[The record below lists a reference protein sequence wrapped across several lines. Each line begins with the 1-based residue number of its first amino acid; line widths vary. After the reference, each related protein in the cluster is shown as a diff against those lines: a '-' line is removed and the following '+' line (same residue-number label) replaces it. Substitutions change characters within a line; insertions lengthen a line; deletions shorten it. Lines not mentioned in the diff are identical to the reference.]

1 MLWAKTLRA
10 KKLPVREIC
19 MKRLYASLAW
29 LALIA
34 TLFFATMSGAQAVGA
49 GVPKLDVE
57 QSCREAQAFSGT
69 DNKLAYKGCMQDEND
84 ALKQLQQ
91 NWSHY
96 LPENRSNCL
105 AQGLSPMPSYV
116 EILTCIEMYDSAG
129 SLNKG
134 SAASQM
140 NQGVPPMT
148 PAAAGAPPAATD
160 GK

>member
-1 MLWAKTLRA
+1 M
-10 KKLPVREIC
+10 
-19 MKRLYASLAW
+19 MRLCASSAW
-29 LALIA
+29 LL
-34 TLFFATMSGAQAVGA
+34 LFAVISGAQAVGA

-57 QSCREAQAFSGT
+57 QSCREAQTFSGT

-91 NWSHY
+91 NWSRFK
-96 LPENRSNCL
+96 PENRSTCL

-129 SLNKG
+129 MLNKG
-134 SAASQM
+134 SAAGQM
-140 NQGVPPMT
+140 NEGVPPVT
-148 PAAAGAPPAATD
+148 PTPGAPAASSPPAG

>member
-1 MLWAKTLRA
+1 MTLRAKTLRA

-19 MKRLYASLAW
+19 MKRLYPSLAW
-29 LALIA
+29 VTLIA
-34 TLFFATMSGAQAVGA
+34 TPFFASMSGAQAVGA

-91 NWSHY
+91 NWSRY

-140 NQGVPPMT
+140 NQGVPPVT
-148 PAAAGAPPAATD
+148 PAPPAPAG

>member
-1 MLWAKTLRA
+1 
-10 KKLPVREIC
+10 

-29 LALIA
+29 LSLFAASLLA
-34 TLFFATMSGAQAVGA
+34 TNSGAQAVGA

-91 NWSHY
+91 NWSRY

-129 SLNKG
+129 LLNKG

-148 PAAAGAPPAATD
+148 PASPAPAD
-160 GK
+160 SK

>member
-1 MLWAKTLRA
+1 
-10 KKLPVREIC
+10 
-19 MKRLYASLAW
+19 MKRLYASPAW
-29 LALIA
+29 PS
-34 TLFFATMSGAQAVGA
+34 LFAASLFATISGGAVRSAPACRSLTSSNPA
-49 GVPKLDVE
+49 GRRRH
-57 QSCREAQAFSGT
+57 SAAR

-91 NWSHY
+91 NWSRY

-129 SLNKG
+129 LLNKG

-148 PAAAGAPPAATD
+148 PASPAPAD
-160 GK
+160 SK